1 MQFMQKSSHMSHIL
15 QHRIIEGM
23 GSTTIDNLTPLL
35 LFYATRNGSRNIFR
49 FKNIDSSLMQ
59 KNSINFSE
67 SRMSRNINIFPC
79 LSSARLASI
88 FFCILW
94 IDKSLFLISIFDILG
109 FPKRLLIKRFCLRK
123 IFMWW
128 IVSYFR
134 FLEFLSLNE
143 ITSFN
148 PLSFF
153 LFWRDKQQQDAKN
166 NYRN

>member
-1 MQFMQKSSHMSHIL
+1 MFVICKT
-15 QHRIIEGM
+15 G
-23 GSTTIDNLTPLL
+23 
-35 LFYATRNGSRNIFR
+35 
-49 FKNIDSSLMQ
+49 
-59 KNSINFSE
+59 INF
-67 SRMSRNINIFPC
+67 FG
-79 LSSARLASI
+79 
-88 FFCILW
+88 ILW

>member
-88 FFCILW
+88 FSAFFGSIKASFSFRYLTFWDFQNAFSSKGFVCE
-94 IDKSLFLISIFDILG
+94 KSLCGGLYRIFV
-109 FPKRLLIKRFCLRK
+109 FWNFCR
-123 IFMWW
+123 
-128 IVSYFR
+128 
-134 FLEFLSLNE
+134 
-143 ITSFN
+143 
-148 PLSFF
+148 
-153 LFWRDKQQQDAKN
+153 
-166 NYRN
+166 